1 MSSPGLPIAVSDAEW
16 KIIQNILNK
25 FIPNFEVWAFG
36 SRARFTQKPFSDL
49 DIAVI
54 NNVPIELSKMAD
66 LHNAFSDSDLPYKV
80 DIVDWQNTA
89 KDFQDLILL
98 DHVVIQKYQN

>member
-1 MSSPGLPIAVSDAEW
+1 
-16 KIIQNILNK
+16 
-25 FIPNFEVWAFG
+25 
-36 SRARFTQKPFSDL
+36 
-49 DIAVI
+49 
-54 NNVPIELSKMAD
+54 MAD

-98 DHVVIQKYQN
+98 DHVVIQKHQN

>member
-1 MSSPGLPIAVSDAEW
+1 MSKLGVPIAVSDAEW
-16 KIIQNILNK
+16 KIIQNIFDK
-25 FIPNFEVWAFG
+25 YIPNFEVWAFG

-66 LHNAFSDSDLPYKV
+66 LHNAFTDSDLPYKV

-89 KDFQDLILL
+89 KDFQDLIRL
-98 DHVVIQKYQN
+98 DHVVIQKHRN